1 MKHIANLTFELC
13 DTEVPGMKYDDELG
27 GIQKYYQH
35 QRYWMH
41 VLKEDMEKRGGL
53 YERMGLWIE
62 IRKWMKVLKLESTID
77 TRPFSEKDLQRAG
90 MKADRLSKLPKVEG
104 ARHALSEL
112 LREWCGTSIVTRYE
126 GKDMKRRMLQLKPKY
141 EVEDIPRAPANSIV
155 LMDGRIVYPKAD
167 MSCVWLMPPMGMA
180 SIWAEHH
187 MRKRHEYTEEFQEF
201 FDGLLDKFMD
211 VFALRKPE
219 MFRAFLDKLTRDKP
233 ASYAKYFPCE

>member
-1 MKHIANLTFELC
+1 MKHIANLTYELC
-13 DTEVPGMKYDDELG
+13 ETEVPGMKYDSEIG

-35 QRYWMH
+35 QRYWID
-41 VLKEDMEKRGGL
+41 VLKEDMECL
-53 YERMGLWIE
+53 YDRMGLWIE
-62 IRKWMKVLKLESTID
+62 IRKWLKELKLESTID
-77 TRPFSEKDLQRAG
+77 VSPFTEEDLQRAG
-90 MKADRLSKLPKVEG
+90 MKADRLSKMPSVEG

-112 LREWCGTSIVTRYE
+112 LREWSGTSIVSIRV
-126 GKDMKRRMLQLKPKY
+126 GKNGDNKKMLQLKPKY
-141 EVEDIPRAPANSIV
+141 EVEEIPKAPANSIV
-155 LMDGRIVYPKAD
+155 LMDGRIVYPEAD

-187 MRKRHEYTEEFQEF
+187 MRKRHEYSEEFQEF

-219 MFRAFLDKLTRDKP
+219 MFRAFLDKLTKNKP